1 VGRAGKG
8 SRLDASTPAKEA
20 GRGRGAP
27 VRNQA
32 GGGLAGEGRLLRECM
47 LGVDRDPVGAS
58 VARREV
64 RVDFFFLGRGGSV
77 QTGAVEKQC
86 GWWRSAPLTPL
97 SKSTVIN
104 SL

>member
-32 GGGLAGEGRLLRECM
+32 GGGLAGGGRLLRVCM

-64 RVDFFFLGRGGSV
+64 RRGVDFVFPGSGWICSDRCGGKTMWMVEVGS
-77 QTGAVEKQC
+77 TDAVK
-86 GWWRSAPLTPL
+86 
-97 SKSTVIN
+97 
-104 SL
+104 